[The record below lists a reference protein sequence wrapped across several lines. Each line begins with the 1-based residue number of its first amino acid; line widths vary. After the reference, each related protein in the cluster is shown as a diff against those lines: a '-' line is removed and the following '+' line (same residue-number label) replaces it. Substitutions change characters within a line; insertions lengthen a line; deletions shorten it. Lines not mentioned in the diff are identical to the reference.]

1 LGEFDLNKVMLRID
15 FWKIFMHTTGMKTLP
30 LLLISAVM
38 MLFTQVGYGQ
48 GKEVS
53 AQDALT
59 EAQRD
64 YIRGDMDAAKE
75 RFQFVLQ
82 LDPQNVT
89 ARNFLHMIET
99 AEAASGK
106 NGALEK
112 ELKALV
118 IPHVE
123 LKEATFDTALEYLKQ
138 GAAKASGGKTKVNF
152 VVQLPQDVLT
162 STKVTLNLSDVPFTE
177 VLHYV
182 SELTG
187 FTFSID
193 KYAITVKQASAST
206 PAPAS
211 NTDTPT
217 PTPAPLNQSSL
228 NLPPAK

>member
-1 LGEFDLNKVMLRID
+1 
-15 FWKIFMHTTGMKTLP
+15 MKTLP
-30 LLLISAVM
+30 LLLITAVM
-38 MLFTQVGYGQ
+38 MLFTQTGYGQ
-48 GKEVS
+48 AKDAS

-64 YIRGDMDAAKE
+64 YIKGDMDAAKE
-75 RFQFVLQ
+75 RFQFVLA
-82 LDPQNVT
+82 LDPQNLT
-89 ARNFLHMIET
+89 ARNYLHMIET

-118 IPHVE
+118 IPRVE
-123 LKEATFDTALEYLKQ
+123 LKEATFDTALAYLKQ
-138 GAAKASGGKTKVNF
+138 DAEKVSGGKTKVNF
-152 VVQLPQDVLT
+152 VVQLPADVVT

-187 FTFSID
+187 FSFSID
-193 KYAITVKQASAST
+193 KYAITVKQAPAST
-206 PAPAS
+206 PAPVVNEA
-211 NTDTPT
+211 PT

-228 NLPPAK
+228 NLPPH

>member
-1 LGEFDLNKVMLRID
+1 
-15 FWKIFMHTTGMKTLP
+15 MKTFP
-30 LLLISAVM
+30 LVLITAAL
-38 MLFTQVGYGQ
+38 MLFPEFGYSQ

-82 LDPQNVT
+82 LDPQNITALNYLRMIVT
-89 ARNFLHMIET
+89 AEN
-99 AEAASGK
+99 ASGR

-112 ELKALV
+112 ELNALV

-123 LKEATFDTALEYLKQ
+123 LKEATFDTTLEYLKQ
-138 GAAKASGGKTKVNF
+138 TAAKVSGGKTKVNF
-152 VVQLPQDVLT
+152 VVQLPQDVAT

-193 KYAITVKQASAST
+193 KYAITVKQASAAT
-206 PAPAS
+206 PAPVVEETPA
-211 NTDTPT
+211 PT
-217 PTPAPLNQSSL
+217 PLPLNQSSL
-228 NLPPAK
+228 NLPPK